1 METTLNA
8 MQPGAGHDGTQIAAD
23 VIALDR
29 ATAFAA
35 TLDLDRH
42 PVAGDAL
49 PPLWHWLYFWSV
61 ARQSELGR
69 DGHPLKGGFLPDLG
83 LPRRMWAGGRVVFE
97 NPLPI
102 GETAVRTS
110 RVLSVEHKEG
120 RSGPLGFVTVE
131 HLIESGGT
139 VAIREEH
146 DIVYRGAAEPGAA
159 APAPKAA
166 PDGAQWQRD
175 VTPDEVQLFR
185 YSALTFNG
193 HRIHYDRTYAREIE
207 GYPDLVVHGPLIS
220 TLLLDLVPRALPGA
234 TVREY
239 AYRAVRPT
247 FLGNTFSV
255 CGRVAEDG
263 KTIDLWAKDHD
274 GWLTMSARA
283 TLA

>member
-8 MQPGAGHDGTQIAAD
+8 MQSGVGHDGTQVATD
-23 VIALDR
+23 VISLDR

-61 ARQSELGR
+61 ARQSELGQ

-97 NPLPI
+97 HPLPI
-102 GETAVRTS
+102 GEAAVRTS
-110 RVLSVEHKEG
+110 RVLSVEHKAG

-146 DIVYRGAAEPGAA
+146 DIVYRGAVEPGAA

-220 TLLLDLVPRALPGA
+220 TLLLDLVPRSLPGA

>member
-8 MQPGAGHDGTQIAAD
+8 MQPGVGHDGTQIAAD

-110 RVLSVEHKEG
+110 RVLSIEHKEG

>member
-1 METTLNA
+1 
-8 MQPGAGHDGTQIAAD
+8 MQPGVGHDGTQIAAD

-61 ARQSELGR
+61 ARQSELGH
-69 DGHPLKGGFLPDLG
+69 DGHPLKGSFLPDLG

-102 GETAVRTS
+102 GEAAVRTS

-166 PDGAQWQRD
+166 PDGAQWQRE

>member
-1 METTLNA
+1 

>member
-1 METTLNA
+1 M
-8 MQPGAGHDGTQIAAD
+8 
-23 VIALDR
+23 
-29 ATAFAA
+29 
-35 TLDLDRH
+35 
-42 PVAGDAL
+42 
-49 PPLWHWLYFWSV
+49 
-61 ARQSELGR
+61 
-69 DGHPLKGGFLPDLG
+69 
-83 LPRRMWAGGRVVFE
+83 
-97 NPLPI
+97 
-102 GETAVRTS
+102 
-110 RVLSVEHKEG
+110 LSIEHKEG

>member
-8 MQPGAGHDGTQIAAD
+8 MQPGVGHDGTLIAAD

-61 ARQSELGR
+61 ARQSELGH
-69 DGHPLKGGFLPDLG
+69 DGHPLKGVFLPDLG

-146 DIVYRGAAEPGAA
+146 DIVYRGAVEPGAA

-274 GWLTMSARA
+274 GWMTMSARA

>member
-1 METTLNA
+1 
-8 MQPGAGHDGTQIAAD
+8 MQPGVGHDGTLIAAD

-61 ARQSELGR
+61 ARQSELGH
-69 DGHPLKGGFLPDLG
+69 DGHPLKGVFLPDLG

-146 DIVYRGAAEPGAA
+146 DIVYRGAVEPGAA

-274 GWLTMSARA
+274 GWMTMSARA

>member
-1 METTLNA
+1 MNA
-8 MQPGAGHDGTQIAAD
+8 MQSGVGHGGTQVATD
-23 VIALDR
+23 VISLDR
-29 ATAFAA
+29 AAAFAA
-35 TLDLDRH
+35 TLDLDPR

-49 PPLWHWLYFWSV
+49 PQLWHWLYFWSV
-61 ARQSELGR
+61 ARQSELGQ

-83 LPRRMWAGGRVVFE
+83 LPRRMWAGGRIVFE

-102 GETAVRTS
+102 GEIATRTS
-110 RVLSVEHKEG
+110 RVLSVERKEG
-120 RSGPLGFVTVE
+120 RSGQLGFVTVE
-131 HLIESGGT
+131 HLIASGGA

-146 DIVYRGAAEPGAA
+146 DIVYRGAAEPGAT
-159 APAPKAA
+159 APPPKAA

-175 VTPDEVQLFR
+175 VTPDEVMLFR

-193 HRIHYDRTYAREIE
+193 HRIHYDRTYSREIE

-220 TLLLDLVPRALPGA
+220 TLLLDLVPRSLPGA
-234 TVREY
+234 TIREY

-274 GWLTMSARA
+274 GWLTVSARA

>member
-1 METTLNA
+1 

-61 ARQSELGR
+61 ARQSELGH

-102 GETAVRTS
+102 GEAAVRTS

-131 HLIESGGT
+131 HLIESGGA

-175 VTPDEVQLFR
+175 ITPDEVLLFR

>member
-1 METTLNA
+1 
-8 MQPGAGHDGTQIAAD
+8 MQPGVGHDGTQIAAD

-110 RVLSVEHKEG
+110 RVLSIEHKEG